1 MLALSRF
8 RVRPEDEA
16 AFRADVAEALRVLGA
31 RPGFVAG
38 HVGRSTDDPGLWL
51 LSTEWTGAGAYRR
64 ALSSYD
70 VKVRAT
76 SLFHRAEQEGGA
88 FELVETLRPETEATD
103 APADA
108 REG

>member
-16 AFRADVAEALRVLGA
+16 GFRADVADALRALGA

-70 VKVRAT
+70 VKLRAT
-76 SLFHRAEQEGGA
+76 GLFHRAEQEPGA
-88 FELVETLRPETEATD
+88 YEVVETFRPGTGTTD